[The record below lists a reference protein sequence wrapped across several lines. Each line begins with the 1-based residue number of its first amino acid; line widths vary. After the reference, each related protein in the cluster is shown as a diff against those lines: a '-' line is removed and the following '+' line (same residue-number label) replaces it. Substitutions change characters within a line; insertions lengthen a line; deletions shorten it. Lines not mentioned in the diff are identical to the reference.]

1 VLPDQLQDPG
11 GPLPVRAAA
20 RPGSAAP
27 CARAWQSGCL
37 ILVSG
42 SGSDPALAATA
53 GAASHLAVVAL
64 PERHGAGRATP
75 VSGWSRAPELSAS

>member
-1 VLPDQLQDPG
+1 VLPDQLQGPG

-37 ILVSG
+37 ILVPG
-42 SGSDPALAATA
+42 SGSDSALAATA
-53 GAASHLAVVAL
+53 GAAPHLAVVAV
-64 PERHGAGRATP
+64 TKT
-75 VSGWSRAPELSAS
+75 